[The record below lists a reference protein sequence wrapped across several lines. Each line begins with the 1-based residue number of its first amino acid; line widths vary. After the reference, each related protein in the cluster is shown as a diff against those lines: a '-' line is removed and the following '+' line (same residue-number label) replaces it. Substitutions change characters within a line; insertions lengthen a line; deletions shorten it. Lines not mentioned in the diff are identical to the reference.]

1 MQVNVTLSF
10 ASVDEMLAHFGSTK
24 MVHVSKADAPAAG
37 KGHTLLDTAADGP
50 APVEFKIEA
59 PAQTKARPGRPRKV
73 AADDIVIEKAKVA
86 PLDVEK
92 GDELPPAMQAE
103 PEPTPAPVAEPPKTY
118 TLDDAK
124 SAMKAFSEKYGIDAL
139 RAKLVETVGAARI
152 SDVPPEKYGTLIDQM
167 TKDLAP

>member
-10 ASVDEMLAHFGSTK
+10 ASVDEMLAHFGNANPGFKIVTELPKTAPAPTVTELAASAK
-24 MVHVSKADAPAAG
+24 PRGRPSKA
-37 KGHTLLDTAADGP
+37 K
-50 APVEFKIEA
+50 VE
-59 PAQTKARPGRPRKV
+59 
-73 AADDIVIEKAKVA
+73 ADDIVIPKATVA
-86 PLDVEK
+86 PLDVKK
-92 GDELPPAMQAE
+92 GDELPESMQAD
-103 PEPTPAPVAEPPKTY
+103 PEPTMAQAMVEAVPLKTY

-124 SAMKAFSEKYGIDAL
+124 AAMKAFSEKYGIDAL

>member
-10 ASVDEMLAHFGSTK
+10 ASVDEMLAHFGNANPGFTIAAELPK
-24 MVHVSKADAPAAG
+24 PAA
-37 KGHTLLDTAADGP
+37 AE
-50 APVEFKIEA
+50 PV
-59 PAQTKARPGRPRKV
+59 QTKARPGRPRKV
-73 AADDIVIEKAKVA
+73 AADDIVVEKAKVA

-92 GDELPPAMQAE
+92 GDPLPPAMQAE
-103 PEPTPAPVAEPPKTY
+103 PEPAPAPAVEPPKAY

-124 SAMKAFSEKYGIDAL
+124 NAMKAFSEKYGIDAL

>member
-10 ASVDEMLAHFGSTK
+10 ASVDEMLAHFGNANPGFEIVTELPKTVPAPTITELAASAK
-24 MVHVSKADAPAAG
+24 PRGRPSKA
-37 KGHTLLDTAADGP
+37 K
-50 APVEFKIEA
+50 VE
-59 PAQTKARPGRPRKV
+59 
-73 AADDIVIEKAKVA
+73 ADDIVIPKATVA
-86 PLDVEK
+86 PLDVKK
-92 GDELPPAMQAE
+92 GDELPESMQAE
-103 PEPTPAPVAEPPKTY
+103 AAPAAVVEPQKTY

-124 SAMKAFSEKYGIDAL
+124 AAMKAFSEKYGIDAL

>member
-10 ASVDEMLAHFGSTK
+10 ASVDEMLAHFGSAGATVMAPSPGFK
-24 MVHVSKADAPAAG
+24 IVTEFPKTAPAP
-37 KGHTLLDTAADGP
+37 TITELAAATKPRGGRKP
-50 APVEFKIEA
+50 KVE
-59 PAQTKARPGRPRKV
+59 
-73 AADDIVIEKAKVA
+73 ADDIVIEKAKVA
-86 PLDVEK
+86 PLDVKK
-92 GDELPPAMQAE
+92 GDDLPESMQAE
-103 PEPTPAPVAEPPKTY
+103 PEPTPTPAAVIEPPKTY

-124 SAMKAFSEKYGIDAL
+124 AAMKAFSEKYGIDAL

>member
-10 ASVDEMLAHFGSTK
+10 ASVDEMLAHFGNANPGFTIATELPKPAPAFDANGASLTA
-24 MVHVSKADAPAAG
+24 SAPAA
-37 KGHTLLDTAADGP
+37 KP
-50 APVEFKIEA
+50 
-59 PAQTKARPGRPRKV
+59 RGRPSKAKV

-103 PEPTPAPVAEPPKTY
+103 PEPTPAPVVEPPKTY

-124 SAMKAFSEKYGIDAL
+124 NAMKAFSEKYGIDAL
-139 RAKLVETVGAARI
+139 RAKLVETVGAARV
-152 SDVPPEKYGTLIDQM
+152 SDVPPEKYGALIDQM

>member
-24 MVHVSKADAPAAG
+24 LVRVSKVDAPATG
-37 KGHTLLDTAADGP
+37 KGHALLETAADGP

-59 PAQTKARPGRPRKV
+59 PAQPKARPGRPRKV
-73 AADDIVIEKAKVA
+73 AADDIVVEKAQVA
-86 PLDVEK
+86 PLDVAK
-92 GDELPPAMQAE
+92 GDELPPAMQAD
-103 PEPTPAPVAEPPKTY
+103 PEPAPAAEPPKTY

-124 SAMKAFSEKYGIDAL
+124 NAMKAFSEKYGIDAL